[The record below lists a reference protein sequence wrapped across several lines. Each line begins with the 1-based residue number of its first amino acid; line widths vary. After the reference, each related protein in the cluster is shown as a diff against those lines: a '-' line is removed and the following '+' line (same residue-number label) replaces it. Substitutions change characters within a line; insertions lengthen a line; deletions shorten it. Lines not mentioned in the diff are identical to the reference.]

1 MLLRRLVIVSFDE
14 ISDTLLN
21 EVASMLEGAPHR
33 IVGILSME
41 PCDPIS
47 ISQPEEDWSDSV
59 EGASPGTDGLTGHS
73 AIKEHPSAHTNVIP
87 GSMISPILLK
97 EKEMRAVEAMLEGIY
112 EGDLVICLIDSDSG
126 DKVIPLSF
134 FSSTCISR
142 GAFCL
147 CMVSKRG
154 TFRSISSL
162 EEMNRMILDLNR
174 YFHGVVCLSPA
185 VHRERRFLELAH
197 LLRHLSDLVFRP
209 GIVNLDLADLMITSK
224 GGTALTMTWGVAQPG
239 GSASRSSIKNALS
252 NALCDVDLSSV
263 RKAMIH
269 VISNRDLTLFDSLEG
284 TEYLR
289 SRIKDNARMIWGV
302 TLTDEMDEDMEILL
316 ILATT
321 PIELLLHWYGRSR

>member
-1 MLLRRLVIVSFDE
+1 MRRLVLVSFDD
-14 ISDTLLN
+14 ISDLLLK

-33 IVGILSME
+33 IVGILSIK
-41 PCDPIS
+41 PGDPMS

-59 EGASPGTDGLTGHS
+59 EGSSPGTDERTGPS
-73 AIKEHPSAHTNVIP
+73 ALKQHPSSHMNVNP
-87 GSMISPILLK
+87 NSMISPVLLK
-97 EKEMRAVEAMLEGIY
+97 EKEMRVVEAMLDVIY
-112 EGDLVICLIDSDSG
+112 EGDLVICLIDSDSR
-126 DKVIPLSF
+126 DNVIPLGF
-134 FSSTCISR
+134 FSSSCISR

-154 TFRSISSL
+154 SFRNISVL
-162 EEMNRMILDLNR
+162 EEMNRMILDLNP

-197 LLRHLSDLVFRP
+197 LLRHLSDLIFRT

-239 GSASRSSIKNALS
+239 GSASRSSIKNALG

-269 VISNRDLTLFDSLEG
+269 VISNHDLTLFDSLEG

-289 SRIKDNARMIWGV
+289 SRIKDNARLIWGV
-302 TLTDEMDEDMEILL
+302 TLTDEMEEDMEILL

-321 PIELLLHWYGRSR
+321 PIELLLHWYGRNR